1 MPTRHNKKNRYPN
14 VGLKIMVEN
23 IAILLPRSNFKLS
36 ILDNLIVQFF
46 HQEFHTFKKVPFMCF
61 AWSFRASIISGI
73 PDSIIRSSFSSSSES
88 AHITDIH
95 SSQIEGTFNF
105 VERILITSLKI
116 LCFEEV
122 FNKSKVKINNL
133 KMFLENTFKDFS
145 AVAMAELHSFTHK
158 VQRARKVVVTT
169 ESSENSMFSF
179 RKS

>member
-1 MPTRHNKKNRYPN
+1 
-14 VGLKIMVEN
+14 
-23 IAILLPRSNFKLS
+23 
-36 ILDNLIVQFF
+36 
-46 HQEFHTFKKVPFMCF
+46 MCF
-61 AWSFRASIISGI
+61 AWSFRDSIISGI

-169 ESSENSMFSF
+169 ESSENSMLSF
-179 RKS
+179 RKAKTKYNHYKVFQIINTFFGNKPFSNFRSVKIIS